1 MTLITSHQK
10 KRIPSHLFNIFNLG
24 AYADPVGAPEF
35 WLTPQETRHSASTVT
50 KITAHAI
57 ASLKTY
63 R

>member
-1 MTLITSHQK
+1 M
-10 KRIPSHLFNIFNLG
+10 G

-50 KITAHAI
+50 KITTHAI